1 MNAEQH
7 DIRLPVVEVARRLNC
22 SRQHVYNLINS
33 GELKAVRLG
42 KRMGLRVAESEV
54 AQLLDKS
61 NVQ

>member
-42 KRMGLRVAESEV
+42 KRMGLRVAESDIFVFLNMKE
-54 AQLLDKS
+54 DS
-61 NVQ
+61 